1 MLEKRVSN
9 QVKFNTFS
17 FISTFARSLIEIFI
31 SLYLFNNGFSL
42 QMILIFYL
50 FQNLFSVPLS
60 YLFVKIGEKYNY
72 LYSLL
77 TGIIS
82 FVLLQGVLKNLVVS
96 LSYIIVIAFLY
107 SVYKRGYWIARR
119 FYLTEIIPTKQSSKM
134 YSFVLIISEL
144 ASIFAGYAGAL
155 FLSYFDMSLLIIVSS
170 LLLLVS
176 MIPLFEIKYKTKK
189 VKIDLLNN
197 LKKYNKLNFLIFS
210 LYEITD
216 LLNFIFPIYIAMY
229 IKDSYMMAGS
239 LNAINNIAIILF
251 IFIYGKLINK
261 KNNYLILSSFLVII
275 VCLLKINVFN
285 YLIVLIYFIEGIV
298 KKMQSQ
304 SVNKIYFENRG
315 EMDITHYN
323 LIYQMLESVARALAV
338 IPLLFLNNI
347 KVMICF
353 VLIIISVEMGLYMV
367 IKTKYKNN

>member
-9 QVKFNTFS
+9 QVKFNLFS

-50 FQNLFSVPLS
+50 FQNLFSIPLS
-60 YLFVKIGEKYNY
+60 YLFVRIGEKYNY
-72 LYSLL
+72 LYGLL
-77 TGIIS
+77 AGIVS
-82 FVLLQGVLKNLVVS
+82 FVLLQGVLKKLVVS

-107 SVYKRGYWIARR
+107 SVYKRGYWVSRR

-144 ASIFAGYAGAL
+144 SSIFAGYAGAL
-155 FLSYFDMSLLIIVSS
+155 FLSCFDMSLLIIVSS

-176 MIPLFEIKYKTKK
+176 MIPLVGIKYKSKK

-197 LKKYNKLNFLIFS
+197 LKKYNKLNFLVFS
-210 LYEITD
+210 FYEITD

-229 IKDSYMMAGS
+229 IKESYMMAGS
-239 LNAINNIAIILF
+239 LNAINNIAIVLF

>member
-1 MLEKRVSN
+1 
-9 QVKFNTFS
+9 
-17 FISTFARSLIEIFI
+17 
-31 SLYLFNNGFSL
+31 
-42 QMILIFYL
+42 
-50 FQNLFSVPLS
+50 
-60 YLFVKIGEKYNY
+60 
-72 LYSLL
+72 
-77 TGIIS
+77 
-82 FVLLQGVLKNLVVS
+82 
-96 LSYIIVIAFLY
+96 
-107 SVYKRGYWIARR
+107 
-119 FYLTEIIPTKQSSKM
+119 
-134 YSFVLIISEL
+134 
-144 ASIFAGYAGAL
+144 
-155 FLSYFDMSLLIIVSS
+155 
-170 LLLLVS
+170 
-176 MIPLFEIKYKTKK
+176 
-189 VKIDLLNN
+189 
-197 LKKYNKLNFLIFS
+197 
-210 LYEITD
+210 
-216 LLNFIFPIYIAMY
+216 MY
-229 IKDSYMMAGS
+229 IKESYMMAGS
-239 LNAINNIAIILF
+239 LNAINNIAIVLF

-275 VCLLKINVFN
+275 VYLLKINVFN